1 MKKDTTKKINATTT
15 RTMLAFM
22 LVIVIIGAA
31 AGFYFGLQII
41 KGYALEVA
49 HTVADSSA
57 SDKNFEQLGQ
67 LKQQLADGQ
76 VLVAKAD
83 ALFSTPATYQTQAL
97 KDISKYAA
105 VSGVTISSID
115 SAKAASVPGSS
126 ATGTVPTQA
135 PTTPALTTPAAP
147 AADYSEVITIQSPV
161 SYVKFLQFLDA
172 IEGNLPKMQI
182 TGISVGRPK
191 VVSGDQITTDK
202 ITITVSV
209 R

>member
-1 MKKDTTKKINATTT
+1 MKKDSAKKITATAT
-15 RTMLAFM
+15 RTVLALT
-22 LVIVIIGAA
+22 LVVVIIGSV

-41 KGYALEVA
+41 KGYALQVA
-49 HTVADSSA
+49 HTVADSSV
-57 SDKNFEQLGQ
+57 SDKNFGQLGQ
-67 LKQQLADGQ
+67 LKQQLASGQ
-76 VLVAKAD
+76 ILVAKAD

-105 VSGVTISSID
+105 VSGITISSID
-115 SAKAASVPGSS
+115 SAKPLTATASPAVGPV
-126 ATGTVPTQA
+126 A
-135 PTTPALTTPAAP
+135 TPATTVAAPATP

>member
-1 MKKDTTKKINATTT
+1 
-15 RTMLAFM
+15 MLAFT

-31 AGFYFGLQII
+31 AGFYLGLQVI

-67 LKQQLADGQ
+67 LKQQLASGQ

-83 ALFSTPATYQTQAL
+83 ALFSTPTTYQTQAL

-115 SAKAASVPGSS
+115 SAKAASVPASS
-126 ATGTVPTQA
+126 ATGPVTTQA
-135 PTTPALTTPAAP
+135 PTKPALITPAAP
-147 AADYSEVITIQSPV
+147 ATDYSEVITIQSPV

>member
-1 MKKDTTKKINATTT
+1 MKKDTTKKMNATTT
-15 RTMLAFM
+15 RTILAFT
-22 LVIVIIGAA
+22 LVIVIIGSAV
-31 AGFYFGLQII
+31 GFYFGLQII
-41 KGYALEVA
+41 KAYALEVTHA
-49 HTVADSSA
+49 TADSRA
-57 SDKNFEQLGQ
+57 SDKNFDQLGH

-76 VLVAKAD
+76 VLVTKSD
-83 ALFSTPATYQTQAL
+83 ALFSTTTTYQTQSL

-105 VSGVTISSID
+105 NAGITISSID
-115 SAKAASVPGSS
+115 SVSPVSLPGSPS
-126 ATGTVPTQA
+126 VA
-135 PTTPALTTPAAP
+135 PTKLPTPTTT
-147 AADYSEVITIQSPV
+147 YSEIITIQSPV
-161 SYVKFLQFLDA
+161 SYAKFLQFISA